1 MQLYLVITLK
11 MMYNIITN
19 IKSKGRYT
27 TMTELERTQLT
38 EALTE
43 LYRRIEGVS
52 ADERGKHIAALN
64 IVSRQSER
72 TLELTRKAAMALIR
86 YAK

>member
-1 MQLYLVITLK
+1 

-43 LYRRIEGVS
+43 LYRRIEDVS

-64 IVSRQSER
+64 IASRQSER
-72 TLELTRKAAMALIR
+72 TLELIRKTAMSLIR
-86 YAK
+86 HAK